1 MTILADPFAL
11 SAFGAVLSAVDWPR
25 LSSPKH
31 VADALLDHD
40 PSGDQAPQTARQTA
54 ESIILVGLLLML
66 HSGAAPD
73 LAASDRKRLLD
84 AIQSERITFQNLPVI
99 KHTSLPAGTW
109 KQAFATRSVR
119 LQSQPGAM
127 PEWTL
132 AVNVALDAVRIR
144 FCREVG
150 FFDPASVGSAAAQG
164 SPVAKMLG
172 QALAASYFTVFDYA
186 TLNQAMF
193 SANLELLAVYAG
205 ELPATWL
212 GASFAQILVGAV
224 QAHLEGGAPEAR
236 ACAAAA
242 LRLLRSRAQKCS
254 PDSLD
259 TAVASLIDKCVNI
272 YVKSEQ
278 QDLLQLSLLCLVAI
292 AARSVAPIEP
302 TTIETLAK
310 GISNTP
316 VTQECMQGIVQLAPK
331 LSDDSLGVLV
341 RALVNPPAGSAPPS
355 GLEVTSSLSSS
366 SANHGSQLSSG
377 TSLLAR
383 QSMDELVNIARLFA
397 ALGSD
402 RGAAF
407 DKELEKLGAA
417 HRSWRKYLGLQ
428 PRVAAT
434 WVPKL
439 LALVIDLSEPSGDAF
454 APFPDIPCPSMSAQ
468 QAFAVLGVLE
478 ALVLRRSK
486 KLRSPT
492 SWIARL
498 ANWLL
503 ASAHRIGGGESTEAA
518 FVFARAANALPRP
531 PEQGVELP
539 LGDVVD
545 AKVLVLGALDAL
557 LHHPDGLGLPEW
569 ILGDPK
575 EARTATCAEIQAY
588 LEQGAAARGRTPIGA
603 NIGALTHAVARGVV
617 HLSAIGDTDAVEQV
631 VERLHAFASK
641 LFLQWSRSMFSFD
654 AAEPVPENRK
664 ALIDGLF
671 KHLQRT
677 LLAVVTILGNIG
689 FLVLAD
695 LENVIQHGTQL
706 PQATLELSSRAIE
719 VFSCLHFITSQYGLE
734 GFDQWTRWM
743 AVFCSAVARVPGASE
758 ALALRC
764 LPGPPLAG
772 PELKRARVLFFLL
785 LASRLLRSLP
795 TELLAEQVF
804 PLARPYA
811 AMAHEKAAD
820 ADWKPDVDT
829 LDAFDA
835 SHSLHLKL
843 FECSSL
849 HRALACSMAP
859 AYVGTLL
866 NLFPKRVDAE
876 MLGLCFGTVIKAF
889 GQVFFSGAIE
899 PSALILG
906 RSHQRHA
913 LGDAQTPGGEPAAS
927 EANTSD
933 VVLRA
938 ADVAASDHAAASEE
952 RVASGW
958 EGLDL
963 EARKVAQACID
974 LLLQRI
980 HDLSEHSGPAARGA
994 GGSIQAS
1001 PSPLSEGAAATL
1013 VPKLSDAAKRARVAD
1028 ILAASEAVSRVVL
1041 HDQLLMVLFEQLNTV
1056 SLLLLPDLMA
1066 EIADLL
1072 IGNDARG
1079 IAGCGLTKAH
1089 SPLWQALFKA
1099 VSEDGRVDY
1108 TRRLHLVEWYMDLHA
1123 TATSLIASRPA
1134 RSPSER
1140 AASDTQPPAGLP
1152 RLQAKL

>member
-212 GASFAQILVGAV
+212 GASFAQIL
-224 QAHLEGGAPEAR
+224 
-236 ACAAAA
+236 
-242 LRLLRSRAQKCS
+242 
-254 PDSLD
+254 
-259 TAVASLIDKCVNI
+259 CVNI

-468 QAFAVLGVLE
+468 QAFAVLGVL
-478 ALVLRRSK
+478 
-486 KLRSPT
+486 
-492 SWIARL
+492 
-498 ANWLL
+498 
-503 ASAHRIGGGESTEAA
+503 
-518 FVFARAANALPRP
+518 
-531 PEQGVELP
+531 
-539 LGDVVD
+539 
-545 AKVLVLGALDAL
+545 
-557 LHHPDGLGLPEW
+557 
-569 ILGDPK
+569 
-575 EARTATCAEIQAY
+575 
-588 LEQGAAARGRTPIGA
+588 
-603 NIGALTHAVARGVV
+603 
-617 HLSAIGDTDAVEQV
+617 
-631 VERLHAFASK
+631 
-641 LFLQWSRSMFSFD
+641 MFSFD

-772 PELKRARVLFFLL
+772 PELK
-785 LASRLLRSLP
+785 
-795 TELLAEQVF
+795 LLAEQVF